1 MYEKHSTP
9 KEVAQRW
16 GYSEDTILKLFRER
30 KGVIAVGTPPG
41 RGRRPRITIRIPESL
56 EAKVYSEISR

>member
-1 MYEKHSTP
+1 MLEKHSTP
-9 KEVAQRW
+9 KEVARRW
-16 GYSEDTILKLFRER
+16 GYSEDTILRLFRDR
-30 KGVIAVGTPPG
+30 KGVIAIGNPPG